1 MEIFKLTLN
10 QMLMMFTLILVGFFL
25 RRKNIIPENTGTSL
39 AKLET
44 FVFVPAL
51 SLYNQITQCTVENF
65 MENSVLMLYG
75 LVIVIVA
82 ILFSYPLS
90 RLFVRK
96 ASGSPEKLYQ
106 RNIYKYAMTF
116 GNYGFMGNFIILGI
130 WGNEF
135 FYKYSLFVFFVGVLC
150 SSWGLYILI
159 PKEQGVSNWKNLKKG
174 LLTPPLIALVAGMA
188 IGLLGLSQYVPDFI
202 VRAFDNAGMC
212 QGPVAMVLAGIVIG
226 GYNFKSLFK
235 NKKVYVA
242 SLLRLILIPA
252 AMMLV
257 LKLLGIN
264 DEIMTLALIAFATPL
279 GLNTIVYPAAYG
291 GDTKTGAS
299 MAMIS
304 HTLSVVTIPLMYLIF
319 IVLL

>member
-1 MEIFKLTLN
+1 MEIFQLTLN

-25 RRKNIIPENTGTSL
+25 RRKNIIPENAGIAL

-44 FVFVPAL
+44 FVCVPAL

-65 MENSVLMLYG
+65 KENYVLMLYG

-90 RLFVRK
+90 RLFVLK

-135 FYKYSLFVFFVGVLC
+135 FYKYSLLVFFVGVLC
-150 SSWGLYILI
+150 NSWGLYILI
-159 PKEQGVSNWKNLKKG
+159 PKEQGVSIWKNLKKG

-188 IGLLGLSQYVPDFI
+188 IGLSGLSKYVPDFI
-202 VRAFDNAGMC
+202 IRAFDNAGKC

-226 GYNFKSLFK
+226 GYNFKSLLK
-235 NKKVYVA
+235 NKKVYAA
-242 SLLRLILIPA
+242 SLLRLVVIPA
-252 AMMLV
+252 AMMLA

-264 DEIMTLALIAFATPL
+264 DEIMTLVLIAFATPL

-291 GDTKTGAS
+291 GETKTGAS